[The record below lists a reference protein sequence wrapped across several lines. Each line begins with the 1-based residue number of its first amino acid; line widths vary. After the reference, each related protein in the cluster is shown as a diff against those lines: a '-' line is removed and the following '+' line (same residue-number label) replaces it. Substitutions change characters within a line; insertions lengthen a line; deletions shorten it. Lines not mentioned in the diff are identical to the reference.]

1 MQILTAISSP
11 ILTYRVAKELGLDIL
26 PAERKKFPDGE
37 IYIRLLEKPDR
48 EVVLVQNTYPNE
60 GLVAAIIA
68 MQALKS
74 EGAEDI
80 TLVVPYFG
88 YGRQDRKFLDGE
100 PVSAEAIAK
109 VLSKYADHVV
119 LVDPHKDYIADFFDV
134 ETKVIHAYDALI
146 EMLYRADV
154 DIVLAPD
161 AGALDR
167 AKAVAKALGVDW
179 DYLEKTRISGE
190 EVEIKPKEIEVED
203 KNVALVDDI
212 ISTGGTLI
220 EASRALKSQGAK
232 SVVAACV
239 HGLFTKFAIH
249 KILESPIDDVGVT
262 DTIEGPLSVASVSST
277 IARALR

>member
-1 MQILTAISSP
+1 MQIMTAISSP
-11 ILTYRVAKELGLDIL
+11 ILTYRISKELNLEIL
-26 PAERKKFPDGE
+26 PVERKKFPDGE
-37 IYIRLLEKPDR
+37 IYIRLLEKPDD
-48 EVVLVQNTYPNE
+48 EVVLVQNTYPND
-60 GLVAAIIA
+60 GLVAALLA

-74 EGAEDI
+74 EGAKEI
-80 TLVVPYFG
+80 TLVIPYFG
-88 YGRQDRKFLDGE
+88 YGRQDKKFLEGE

-109 VLSKYADHVV
+109 ALSRYADKVV

-134 ETKVIHAYDALI
+134 EAKVVHAYEALV
-146 EMLYRADV
+146 EMLYRVDV

-161 AGALDR
+161 VGALER
-167 AKAVAKALGVDW
+167 AKNVAKSLGVDW

-190 EVEIKPKEIEVED
+190 EVEIKPKDMDVED

-220 EASRALKSQGAK
+220 EASKALKAQGAK

-249 KILESPIDDVGVT
+249 RILESPIDDVGVT
-262 DTIEGPLSVASVSST
+262 DTIEGPLSVASAAST
-277 IARALR
+277 IARALK